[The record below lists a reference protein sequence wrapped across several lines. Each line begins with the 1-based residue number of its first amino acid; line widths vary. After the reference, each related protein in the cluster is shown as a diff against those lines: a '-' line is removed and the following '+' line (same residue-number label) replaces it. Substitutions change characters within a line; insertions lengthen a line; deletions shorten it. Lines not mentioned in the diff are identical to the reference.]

1 MIPQNGLGM
10 LAKSCK
16 DESALNICQIQRALV
31 NPMSTE
37 KFSLSATS
45 ALIIFL
51 DAAGKEQDG

>member
-37 KFSLSATS
+37 KFSLSVTS
-45 ALIIFL
+45 AFVIFL
-51 DAAGKEQDG
+51 DAAGKE